1 MNPTSAHT
9 RVLSPTVLY
18 GLLIAALL
26 VAETWIVRT
35 DAFRRAPEILT
46 IAVLADLILV
56 PLVLARAMLVRT
68 GRMRPVTLGAIAG
81 GGAFAAS
88 LLIPN
93 PPPFLSILK
102 FLPALVELGLLV
114 WGVIVGRS
122 FWKELRQRN
131 TTGDDVL
138 VNVHEALAAT
148 PGLPVVLQAMV
159 AETVVLW
166 YGIRAF
172 RKKPASGPDIF
183 SYHENLVGILVM
195 VFLATPAEGAL
206 MHYLLRQW
214 SEVAAWVGTG
224 LHVYSLVWIIAFYQ
238 AARLRPIAL
247 KEDTLLL
254 RSSLIWTAGIPYEKI
269 QSVELLKE
277 RPERKAKG
285 MLDIALMADKPLRIC
300 FSEPVAVHGPLGI
313 RREVSTILVGVER
326 PQALLAQLETKL
338 AQGL

>member
-9 RVLSPTVLY
+9 RRLSPTALYVVLV
-18 GLLIAALL
+18 AALVL
-26 VAETWIVRT
+26 AEAWIVRT

-46 IAVLADLILV
+46 VAVLVDLMLV
-56 PLVLARAMLVRT
+56 PVGLAWAMLVRT

-81 GGAFAAS
+81 GGAFVAS
-88 LLIPN
+88 LLLPN
-93 PPPFLSILK
+93 PPSFLSVLR
-102 FLPALVELGLLV
+102 FLPAFVELALLV

-131 TTGDDVL
+131 AISDDVL

-148 PGLPVVLQAMV
+148 PGLPVALQAMV

-166 YGIRAF
+166 YGLKAF
-172 RKKPASGPDIF
+172 RKKAASGPNVF
-183 SYHENLVGILVM
+183 PYHENLLGILVM

-214 SEVAAWVGTG
+214 SEIAAWIGTG

-238 AARLRPIAL
+238 AARLRPVVLDDNA
-247 KEDTLLL
+247 LLL
-254 RSSLIWTAGIPYEKI
+254 RWSLLWTAEVPVEKI

-277 RPERKAKG
+277 HPERKEKG
-285 MLDIALMADKPLRIC
+285 MLDMARLADKLVRIR
-300 FSEPVAVHGPLGI
+300 FTEPVTVHGPLNI
-313 RREVSTILVGVER
+313 RREVSGVLLGVEK
-326 PQALLAQLETKL
+326 PEVLLNSLQ
-338 AQGL
+338 